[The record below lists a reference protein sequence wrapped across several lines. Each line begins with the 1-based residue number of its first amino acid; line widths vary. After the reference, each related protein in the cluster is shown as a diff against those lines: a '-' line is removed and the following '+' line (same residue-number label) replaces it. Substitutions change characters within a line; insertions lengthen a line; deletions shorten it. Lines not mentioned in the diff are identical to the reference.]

1 VDLLIQLSKNN
12 IIFEIIL
19 KNMLQTKQKNELFG
33 VTYRDP
39 KIRQKL
45 LDIQYDLWKERQI
58 KHSMEDVLQELIRSY
73 EKYKQ

>member
-1 VDLLIQLSKNN
+1 
-12 IIFEIIL
+12 
-19 KNMLQTKQKNELFG
+19 MLQSKQKNELFG

-73 EKYKQ
+73 EKNKQ

>member
-1 VDLLIQLSKNN
+1 MDLLIQLSKNN

-19 KNMLQTKQKNELFG
+19 NNMLQTKQKNELFG

-73 EKYKQ
+73 EKHKQ

>member
-73 EKYKQ
+73 EKHKQ